1 MGRKYLNFQKSLLVI
16 PSVLNNCIQQDFALF
31 SQNRQGLTVSILCM
45 KKIGGQGGRELS
57 ELNIIHDHGNLNF
70 FSSFWRANLFILG
83 VNRKLGS
90 WAPLGF
96 SFSFKKKMISQEG
109 FWFGSDANMVKLGFC
124 TQRST
129 FDQFCSKKLNQS
141 ILYQKTQIKQKIS

>member
-1 MGRKYLNFQKSLLVI
+1 
-16 PSVLNNCIQQDFALF
+16 
-31 SQNRQGLTVSILCM
+31 
-45 KKIGGQGGRELS
+45 
-57 ELNIIHDHGNLNF
+57 
-70 FSSFWRANLFILG
+70 LFILG

-124 TQRST
+124 TQYK

-141 ILYQKTQIKQKIS
+141 VYYQKNYQIKQKIS

>member
-1 MGRKYLNFQKSLLVI
+1 M
-16 PSVLNNCIQQDFALF
+16 
-31 SQNRQGLTVSILCM
+31 
-45 KKIGGQGGRELS
+45 
-57 ELNIIHDHGNLNF
+57 NIIHDHGNLNF

-129 FDQFCSKKLNQS
+129 FDQFCSKKIKS
-141 ILYQKTQIKQKIS
+141 INFLPKIIR

>member
-1 MGRKYLNFQKSLLVI
+1 M
-16 PSVLNNCIQQDFALF
+16 
-31 SQNRQGLTVSILCM
+31 
-45 KKIGGQGGRELS
+45 
-57 ELNIIHDHGNLNF
+57 NIIHDHGNLNF

-141 ILYQKTQIKQKIS
+141 ISYQRLSDKTEKFMKTH

>member
-1 MGRKYLNFQKSLLVI
+1 MYLAGFCLILTEQTGLDSKYTLYEKN
-16 PSVLNNCIQQDFALF
+16 
-31 SQNRQGLTVSILCM
+31 
-45 KKIGGQGGRELS
+45 GGQGGRELS

-141 ILYQKTQIKQKIS
+141 ILYQKTRIKQIISWKLIYT